1 LCTVARLLTSIQK
14 RANQSFAL
22 GMYAL
27 NSKSWAKS
35 VVSNFRRL
43 FRVASPRTFARAR
56 VCILPAPQSQ
66 SPKLETTRSL
76 ARTSNNWY
84 PKIAGW
90 KQNGIELWSC
100 STTVA
105 TSPNLWFKSDDVSNL
120 LARWQR
126 ICFVTTQS
134 SDCQHWK
141 FSYLKAC
148 S

>member
-1 LCTVARLLTSIQK
+1 MSVDSGLCTVARLLTSIQK

-27 NSKSWAKS
+27 KSWAKS

-76 ARTSNNWY
+76 LGRDLT
-84 PKIAGW
+84 G
-90 KQNGIELWSC
+90 LL
-100 STTVA
+100 T
-105 TSPNLWFKSDDVSNL
+105 FK
-120 LARWQR
+120 R
-126 ICFVTTQS
+126 I
-134 SDCQHWK
+134 
-141 FSYLKAC
+141 
-148 S
+148 

>member
-1 LCTVARLLTSIQK
+1 MSVDSGLCTVARLLTSIQK

-76 ARTSNNWY
+76 LGRDLT
-84 PKIAGW
+84 G
-90 KQNGIELWSC
+90 LL
-100 STTVA
+100 T
-105 TSPNLWFKSDDVSNL
+105 FK
-120 LARWQR
+120 R
-126 ICFVTTQS
+126 I
-134 SDCQHWK
+134 
-141 FSYLKAC
+141 
-148 S
+148 